1 LDLAEGFHTGLDFGD
16 LAGIKIT
23 LAFFHERPG
32 LTVSMKMVIR
42 TVVKTLTL
50 HRVGKSGARP
60 PICTSEMNNVAKGQA
75 LLVVQIQRIRSSMWM
90 LSPN

>member
-1 LDLAEGFHTGLDFGD
+1 
-16 LAGIKIT
+16 
-23 LAFFHERPG
+23 
-32 LTVSMKMVIR
+32 MKMVIR

-75 LLVVQIQRIRSSMWM
+75 LLVVQIQRIRSSMWEIGYWM
-90 LSPN
+90 IDVIPKLASIKLHHIFKLPTILLFEDGLVILVS